1 MSTTS
6 QLSAFQS
13 GTKHELPVA
22 IIGAGPVGLAAA
34 ANLALRGE
42 PFVVLERGPEVGHAI
57 RSWGLVR
64 LFSPWRYCIDA
75 QARQLL
81 EATGWVAPDEEALP
95 TGGELVNQYLAPLA
109 AHRAIAPHLRFRAEV
124 TAIGRQ
130 GIDKVRTAGREDR
143 PFEIRLA
150 DGNHVLARAVID
162 SSGTWF
168 QPNPMGA
175 GGQPAAGE
183 SVSESPSNG
192 IAYGIPDVNGL
203 DRESYAGKR
212 VLVVG
217 SGHSAINSVLSLLQL
232 QEGAPG
238 TRVTWAVRREQLAS
252 LFGGE
257 AADALPARG
266 ALGTAARAAVE
277 SGRLE
282 VLAPFFIHSV
292 EREGAALRVSGE
304 LAGTPRSLD
313 VDRVIVATGF
323 RPELEMLRELRL
335 SLDPALESSSNLG
348 PLIDPNL
355 HSCGT
360 VPPHGAKELAHPEPG
375 FFVIGSK
382 SYGRAP
388 TFLMATGYEQARSVV
403 AYLVGDFA
411 AAERV
416 ELVLPETGV
425 CSGAPDD
432 EGASCCGTEAAPPVT
447 VARGDIALELV
458 AAQPAAASAGGCCGG
473 PAASDA
479 SACCALDE
487 QARADGKS
495 CCGCGDAGAKPLAAS
510 GVGAS

>member
-1 MSTTS
+1 MSSQSLTS
-6 QLSAFQS
+6 VTS
-13 GTKHELPVA
+13 GTNRPVLPVA

-42 PFVVLERGPEVGHAI
+42 SFVVLERGPEVGHAI
-57 RSWGLVR
+57 RKWGHVR

-75 QARQLL
+75 QARRLL
-81 EATGWVAPDEEALP
+81 DPTGWVAPDEETLP
-95 TGGELVNQYLAPLA
+95 TGGGLVDQYLAPLA
-109 AHRAIAPHLRFRAEV
+109 SHPAFAPHLRMNARV
-124 TAIGRQ
+124 TTIGRQ
-130 GIDKVRTAGREDR
+130 GIDKVRTPGREDF
-143 PFEIRLA
+143 PFEIRFE
-150 DGNHVLARAVID
+150 DGEAMLARVIID

-175 GGQPAAGE
+175 GGQPARGE
-183 SVSESPSNG
+183 STTRG

-203 DRESYAGKR
+203 DRETYAGQR

-217 SGHSAINSVLSLLQL
+217 SGHSAINSVLALLQL
-232 QEGAPG
+232 QESAPG

-277 SGRLE
+277 SGKLE
-282 VLAPFFIHSV
+282 VLAPYAISAVASAGASIRV
-292 EREGAALRVSGE
+292 EGT
-304 LAGTPRSLD
+304 LAGEPRPVE

-323 RPELEMLRELRL
+323 RPELGMLRELRV
-335 SLDPALESSSNLG
+335 SLDPALESSSHLG

-411 AAERV
+411 AAARV

-432 EGASCCGTEAAPPVT
+432 AGDVGASCCGTEAASPTT
-447 VARGDIALELV
+447 VGRGDVALELV
-458 AAQPAAASAGGCCGG
+458 AARPAAAAGGCCGG
-473 PAASDA
+473 PAANDA

-487 QARADGKS
+487 QAKAEGKS
-495 CCGCGDAGAKPLAAS
+495 GCGCGDASQEPVAA
-510 GVGAS
+510 GVGVS